1 MSIFQLKPD
10 NLSQIKEMPFKLERE
25 IQNLVEKNLGMLLGL
40 EFVKSEFTISGTV
53 QQLRIDTLAFDAK
66 SKAFVI
72 IEYKQD
78 KSFSVVD
85 QGYAYLSVM
94 LNNKADFILE
104 YNESSGKV
112 LKKADVDWSQSRV
125 IFISQAF
132 TPYQKEAI
140 NFKDL
145 PIALWEIKQFSNQT
159 ISFEEIRKLN
169 ATESIKTVSAG
180 NSAVDSVSKVVVVY
194 TENDRL
200 KDIPEDIFRH
210 FVLPVRGGKE
220 NLDTARIVF
229 YKELKERVAA
239 CESME
244 KAALEVNHWC
254 HEHVIYLCHSDQ
266 SHVLAE
272 RSDGQTA
279 EHRGQR
285 TDKTVTGNRAGGLLP
300 CDITS
305 QSGGSQRRGVANGL
319 RRRHQENQ
327 HHGNDGIRMELHP
340 ERHQM
345 RNGDAGSL
353 PQCGKVHLAH
363 ADRQNVPHDQ
373 TKQHGQLLEIGL
385 GENVK
390 QDAAKQRH

>member
-200 KDIPEDIFRH
+200 KDIPEDILELYGQLRERILELGNVEIKATKLYVAFTVNGSN
-210 FVLPVRGGKE
+210 FTDIAIQKKALKLWINLPK
-220 NLDTARIVF
+220 
-229 YKELKERVAA
+229 
-239 CESME
+239 
-244 KAALEVNHWC
+244 
-254 HEHVIYLCHSDQ
+254 
-266 SHVLAE
+266 
-272 RSDGQTA
+272 
-279 EHRGQR
+279 
-285 TDKTVTGNRAGGLLP
+285 GGLEDPYKLAR
-300 CDITS
+300 D
-305 QSGGSQRRGVANGL
+305 VANIG
-319 RRRHQENQ
+319 
-327 HHGNDGIRMELHP
+327 HHGN
-340 ERHQM
+340 
-345 RNGDAGSL
+345 GDYQLSISN
-353 PQCGKVHLAH
+353 
-363 ADRQNVPHDQ
+363 ADKLDYII
-373 TKQHGQLLEIGL
+373 TLIKQGYQSKI
-385 GENVK
+385 
-390 QDAAKQRH
+390 

>member
-1 MSIFQLKPD
+1 MSIFQLKQ
-10 NLSQIKEMPFKLERE
+10 NSLSQIKEMPFKLERE

-53 QQLRIDTLAFDAK
+53 QQLRIDTLAFDLK
-66 SKAFVI
+66 NKAFVI

-104 YNESSGKV
+104 YNESCGKV

-200 KDIPEDIFRH
+200 KDIPEDILELYGQLRERILELGNVEIKATKLYVAFTVNGSN
-210 FVLPVRGGKE
+210 FTDIAIQKKALKLWINLPK
-220 NLDTARIVF
+220 
-229 YKELKERVAA
+229 
-239 CESME
+239 
-244 KAALEVNHWC
+244 
-254 HEHVIYLCHSDQ
+254 
-266 SHVLAE
+266 
-272 RSDGQTA
+272 
-279 EHRGQR
+279 
-285 TDKTVTGNRAGGLLP
+285 GGLEDPYKLAR
-300 CDITS
+300 D
-305 QSGGSQRRGVANGL
+305 VANIG
-319 RRRHQENQ
+319 
-327 HHGNDGIRMELHP
+327 HHGN
-340 ERHQM
+340 
-345 RNGDAGSL
+345 GDYQLSISNADKLDYIITLIKQGYQS
-353 PQCGKVHLAH
+353 KV
-363 ADRQNVPHDQ
+363 
-373 TKQHGQLLEIGL
+373 
-385 GENVK
+385 
-390 QDAAKQRH
+390 

>member
-1 MSIFQLKPD
+1 MSIFQLKQ
-10 NLSQIKEMPFKLERE
+10 NSLSQIKEMPFKLERE
-25 IQNLVEKNLGMLLGL
+25 IQGLVEKNLDILLGL

-53 QQLRIDTLAFDAK
+53 QQLRIDTLAFDLK
-66 SKAFVI
+66 NKAFVI

-104 YNESSGKV
+104 YNESRGKV

-200 KDIPEDIFRH
+200 KDIPEDILELYGQLRERILELGNVEIKATKLYVAFTVNGSN
-210 FVLPVRGGKE
+210 FTDIAIQKKALKLWINLPK
-220 NLDTARIVF
+220 
-229 YKELKERVAA
+229 
-239 CESME
+239 
-244 KAALEVNHWC
+244 
-254 HEHVIYLCHSDQ
+254 
-266 SHVLAE
+266 
-272 RSDGQTA
+272 
-279 EHRGQR
+279 
-285 TDKTVTGNRAGGLLP
+285 GGLEDPYKLAR
-300 CDITS
+300 D
-305 QSGGSQRRGVANGL
+305 VAHIG
-319 RRRHQENQ
+319 
-327 HHGNDGIRMELHP
+327 HHGN
-340 ERHQM
+340 
-345 RNGDAGSL
+345 GDYQLSISNADKLDYIITLIKQGYQS
-353 PQCGKVHLAH
+353 KV
-363 ADRQNVPHDQ
+363 
-373 TKQHGQLLEIGL
+373 
-385 GENVK
+385 
-390 QDAAKQRH
+390 

>member
-1 MSIFQLKPD
+1 MSIFQLKQ
-10 NLSQIKEMPFKLERE
+10 NSLSQIKEMPFKLERE

-53 QQLRIDTLAFDAK
+53 QQLRIDTLAFDLK
-66 SKAFVI
+66 NKAFVI

-104 YNESSGKV
+104 YNESCGKV

-200 KDIPEDIFRH
+200 KDIPEDILELYGQLRERILELGNVEIKATKLYVAFTVNGSN
-210 FVLPVRGGKE
+210 FTDIAIQKKALKLWINLPK
-220 NLDTARIVF
+220 
-229 YKELKERVAA
+229 
-239 CESME
+239 
-244 KAALEVNHWC
+244 
-254 HEHVIYLCHSDQ
+254 
-266 SHVLAE
+266 
-272 RSDGQTA
+272 
-279 EHRGQR
+279 
-285 TDKTVTGNRAGGLLP
+285 GGLEDPYKLAR
-300 CDITS
+300 D
-305 QSGGSQRRGVANGL
+305 VANIG
-319 RRRHQENQ
+319 
-327 HHGNDGIRMELHP
+327 HHGN
-340 ERHQM
+340 
-345 RNGDAGSL
+345 GDYQLSISN
-353 PQCGKVHLAH
+353 
-363 ADRQNVPHDQ
+363 ADKLDYII
-373 TKQHGQLLEIGL
+373 TLIKQGYQSKI
-385 GENVK
+385 
-390 QDAAKQRH
+390 